1 MSNNQILIKQV
12 VEQERNE
19 TTPNMS
25 LDSFFEIFSI
35 SQVLKNFDLNNE
47 EIENNITDGEHDG
60 GCDGIFVFVNN
71 ELLTEDKFTKLNDLK
86 GVNLT
91 LIIFQVKQ
99 SNGFQEPALMKWKT
113 IVQNLM
119 NLDKNLDDYRSRYS
133 DAVISHFRLF
143 RDAVSKYIRYQ
154 LKINVQFYYITYST
168 EIHPSVNGQAE
179 ELEQTIHELYPSSKA
194 KVNFIGADALMDM
207 YNSPKN
213 SVVNLPLADTPI
225 SLGSKNEF
233 VALVSL
239 KEYFRFITD
248 EQGNLRHNFFEGNVR
263 DYQGHNYVNKSIAD
277 TLNKKDCLKGDF
289 WWLNN
294 GVTILA
300 EQITPVTIKELE
312 ITNPEI
318 VNGLQ
323 TSTEIYNYFSEN
335 KNSTLIENRNLLVRL
350 IVPDDES
357 SRDSIIYATNNQ
369 TNISKSYLRVTDTI
383 HLQIELFF
391 KSRGIY
397 YERRKNYY
405 KNQKK
410 KSKDIIS
417 VSFLAQCMI
426 TIFLQQPDQA
436 RARPSTLL
444 TDDNTYKEL
453 YKNNQ
458 DLEVFYIA
466 ASLGIKIRDFLKQIN
481 SISSPERN
489 DVLFYVLYG
498 VVATAIGKKKILF
511 NDLKNIDLNSID
523 DEYINNIYQKIF
535 TKYKDLGG
543 DGRVAKS
550 TNFITEVDSAIFS
563 NGDDN

>member
-1 MSNNQILIKQV
+1 MSNNQILIKQL

-19 TTPNMS
+19 TTPNMN

-71 ELLTEDKFTKLNDLK
+71 ELLTVDKFTKLNDLK
-86 GVNLT
+86 GVNLS
-91 LIIFQVKQ
+91 LKIIQVKQ
-99 SNGFQEPALMKWKT
+99 NNGFQEPPLMKWKT

-179 ELEQTIHELYPSSKA
+179 ELEQTILELYPSSKA
-194 KVNFIGADALMDM
+194 KVYFIGADELMDM

-511 NDLKNIDLNSID
+511 NDLKNIELNSID

-550 TNFITEVDSAIFS
+550 TNFIKEVDSAIFS